1 MSIKETI
8 KGIGYAISNI
18 KNKPATYLYPD
29 KPLPVKEKSRGML
42 VLDLESCI
50 GCELC
55 QRICPADAI
64 VMEKVDSD
72 KAHFKSNARSE
83 APSIDFAKCIF
94 CGLCVQICPP
104 NVLHHTH
111 KYDLPTEDKKKL
123 FYDPFMLNEAF
134 NEIYKPLNLR
144 SRQEMEKPSE
154 PQ

>member
-1 MSIKETI
+1 MEVVSTYIAYKLSCRTIVMSIKETI

-29 KPLPVKEKSRGML
+29 KPLPVKEKSR
-42 VLDLESCI
+42 
-50 GCELC
+50 ELC

-123 FYDPFMLNEAF
+123 F
-134 NEIYKPLNLR
+134 
-144 SRQEMEKPSE
+144 
-154 PQ
+154 